1 MKGCVCV
8 DIPVSIM
15 WSTMQSVSNDP
26 VWMDMYVWISLS
38 LLCGVQCSLSLMA
51 MYGWMCMCGYL
62 CLYYVEYSA
71 VCQ

>member
-15 WSTMQSVSNDP
+15 WSTVQSVSNDHI
-26 VWMDMYVWISLS
+26 WMYVYVWISLS
-38 LLCGVQCSLSLMA
+38 LLCGIQCSLSVMT
-51 MYGWMCMCGYL
+51 MYERMCMCGHP
-62 CLYYVEYSA
+62 CLDYVEYSA